1 MSDPGRIYGRGIAFP
16 PRLGPDGRVAWSAG
30 DDSVRDSIRVIL
42 QTERRERLRL
52 PDFGAGLGRY
62 LFEPNTVATRHRL
75 QDSIA
80 KELAAW
86 EPRVAVDAIDV
97 QEDPADAHAAVVTI
111 EYRLV
116 ATQAV
121 RRMTLGVQLGG

>member
-16 PRLGPDGRVAWSAG
+16 PRLGPDGRVVWSSG

-62 LFEPNTVATRHRL
+62 LFEPNTVATRH
-75 QDSIA
+75 
-80 KELAAW
+80 ELAELVRQAVTDW
-86 EPRVAVDAIDV
+86 EPRISVVGAEVDP
-97 QEDPADAHAAVVTI
+97 DPDDPTAAVIAVTYQLI
-111 EYRLV
+111 ATRAEHRITATV
-116 ATQAV
+116 A
-121 RRMTLGVQLGG
+121 LGG